1 MTAILYFFIDDKEK
15 LVVVS
20 DRQVTYDNELR
31 EEGKFFKK
39 GRFYIFCSGSK
50 DVYNQIILEVSPNRS
65 NITRLANFVNEKSNS
80 IIQNS
85 RRQVGFSD
93 DICSFL
99 IIDSQ
104 SLDMRIIN
112 RGTVS
117 GTTDF
122 GIIGIGE
129 NYTQEVYDIFS
140 ALAPTGFQLS
150 SIEWSDLF
158 YPKITQS
165 YHKLALKNPTIGHP
179 ALFNL
184 DMFVFGERGK
194 QQFKIGYKHDVNN
207 SSEYNFQKVRG

>member
-1 MTAILYFFIDDKEK
+1 MTAILHFFINNKKK

-20 DRQVTYDNELR
+20 DRQVTYDYELR
-31 EEGKFFKK
+31 EEDKFFKK

-50 DVYNQIILEVSPNRS
+50 DVYSQITSEVNSNRS
-65 NITRLANFVNEKSNS
+65 NITLLANFVNDRCNI

-99 IIDSQ
+99 IIDSK

-150 SIEWSDLF
+150 SIKWSDLF
-158 YPKITQS
+158 YQKIIQS
-165 YHKLALKNPTIGHP
+165 YNKLALKQPTIGHP

-184 DMFVFGERGK
+184 DLFVFRKRGK

-207 SSEYNFQKVRG
+207 AIEYNFLKVRG